1 MRSLLDLNRLSRI
14 QAVFS
19 ADDDVR
25 ARRPFDRREGRADD
39 DIARRLARYSLQ
51 RLDLS

>member
-1 MRSLLDLNRLSRI
+1 MI
-14 QAVFS
+14 IGAQAVAEIILANS
-19 ADDDVR
+19 GSLG
-25 ARRPFDRREGRADD
+25 RRPFDSPFDRREGRADD